1 MPPPAFGVVGIDS
14 WAGESFFGTLDLVF
28 RASKS
33 VVCKLYFFGASGRAQ
48 TKPTQ
53 TLHPYGAA
61 LTS

>member
-33 VVCKLYFFGASGRAQ
+33 VETLFFLGPLDVHKLNPPR
-48 TKPTQ
+48 
-53 TLHPYGAA
+53 PYIRMV
-61 LTS
+61 LP